1 MFARALG
8 STSRIF
14 VHNLS
19 SSSRTTLARLSTEV
33 STSTLGPVDHEPGYG
48 YKDEVREGLLSIP
61 EDSLPIGEYQVKALE
76 ESLPTASP
84 VQRPVVLSLSQP
96 LHENPSE
103 PHHAEN
109 VVSLDPTVFDH
120 PIRRDI
126 LHLCVTHYRDSLRQG
141 SASTKTRGEV
151 AGSGRKIR
159 PQKGTGKARLGDAQ
173 SPMLVGGGRAFGPK
187 PRDFSTK
194 LPRKV
199 ITMGMRVALSARM
212 REGVLGV
219 TTNLEWPSAK
229 TGPLSRRIDQLGYR
243 KTLFISGDDSHV
255 GFARAIANIPSVK
268 LVHVKDINV
277 YEILYWQ
284 RLMLDIKAVE
294 YLEQTLKKDVPLLPL
309 PLLESTSA

>member
-1 MFARALG
+1 M
-8 STSRIF
+8 
-14 VHNLS
+14 
-19 SSSRTTLARLSTEV
+19 
-33 STSTLGPVDHEPGYG
+33 
-48 YKDEVREGLLSIP
+48 IP
-61 EDSLPIGEYQVKALE
+61 S
-76 ESLPTASP
+76 ASP
-84 VQRPVVLSLSQP
+84 VSRPMILSLSQP
-96 LHENPSE
+96 LRRKSSE
-103 PHHAEN
+103 PHYAES
-109 VVSLDPTVFDH
+109 VVSLDPTIFDH

-151 AGSGRKIR
+151 AGSGAKIR

-219 TTNLEWPSAK
+219 TTHLDWPCAK
-229 TGPLSRRIDQLGYR
+229 TGSLSRKIDELGYR
-243 KTLFISGDDSHV
+243 KTLFITGEESPSV
-255 GFARAIANIPSVK
+255 GLARAIANIPSVK
-268 LVHVKDINV
+268 LMNVKDVNV
-277 YEILYWQ
+277 YQILYWQ
-284 RLMLDIKAVE
+284 RIIMDIKAAD
-294 YLEQTLKKDVPLLPL
+294 YFEQTLKKDIPLLPL

>member
-1 MFARALG
+1 MR
-8 STSRIF
+8 
-14 VHNLS
+14 
-19 SSSRTTLARLSTEV
+19 
-33 STSTLGPVDHEPGYG
+33 
-48 YKDEVREGLLSIP
+48 
-61 EDSLPIGEYQVKALE
+61 PII
-76 ESLPTASP
+76 
-84 VQRPVVLSLSQP
+84 LSLSQP
-96 LHENPSE
+96 LRRRPSE

-159 PQKGTGKARLGDAQ
+159 PQKGTGRARLGDAQ

-219 TTNLEWPSAK
+219 TTHLDWPCAK
-229 TGPLSRRIDQLGYR
+229 TGPLSRKIDELGYR
-243 KTLFISGDDSHV
+243 KTLFITGEEKPSV
-255 GFARAIANIPSVK
+255 GLARAIANIPSVK
-268 LVHVKDINV
+268 LMNVQDVNV
-277 YEILYWQ
+277 YQILYWQ
-284 RLMLDIKAVE
+284 RIIMDIKAADHF
-294 YLEQTLKKDVPLLPL
+294 EQTLKKDMPLLPL